1 MTDRREEI
9 GMRLEAVRAEIA
21 TSARAAGR
29 QPEEIT
35 LVVVTKTFPACD
47 VEHLAALGVL
57 DAGENREQEGS
68 TKASEVLAPINWH
81 FIGQLQRK
89 KVKSVLEWA
98 SVIHSVDR
106 LDLAEEVV
114 KRAVAREQVLRV
126 LVQVSLD
133 GAQGRAGARRSELLE
148 IASLLATSPMV
159 DLAGLMAVA
168 PLDENPR
175 TAFQHLQEIRADFI
189 REFPEALWC
198 SAGMSGDFAA
208 AIELGATHVRV
219 GSSILGSRPTFG

>member
-1 MTDRREEI
+1 MTGRREEI
-9 GMRLEAVRAEIA
+9 GMRLEALRAEIA

-35 LVVVTKTFPACD
+35 LVVVTKTFPASD

-57 DAGENREQEGS
+57 DVGENREQEGS

-106 LDLAEEVV
+106 LELAEEIV
-114 KRAVAREQVLRV
+114 KRAVGREQVLRV

-133 GAQGRAGARRSELLE
+133 GAQGRAGARPSELSE

-168 PLDENPR
+168 PLDEDPR
-175 TAFQHLQEIRADFI
+175 TAFQHLQEIRAVFI

-208 AIELGATHVRV
+208 AIEFGATHVRV

>member
-1 MTDRREEI
+1 MTGRREEI
-9 GMRLEAVRAEIA
+9 GMRLDAVRAEIA
-21 TSARAAGR
+21 TSARVAGR

-35 LVVVTKTFPACD
+35 LVVVTKTFPASD

-57 DAGENREQEGS
+57 DVGENREQEGS
-68 TKASEVLAPINWH
+68 TKASEVLAPISWH

-106 LDLAEEVV
+106 LELAEEIV
-114 KRAVAREQVLRV
+114 KRAVGREQVLRV

-133 GAQGRAGARRSELLE
+133 GAQGRAGARRSELSE
-148 IASLLATSPMV
+148 IASLLSTSPMV

-168 PLDENPR
+168 PLDEDPR
-175 TAFQHLQEIRADFI
+175 IAFQNLQAIRADFI
-189 REFPEALWC
+189 LEFPEALWC

-208 AIELGATHVRV
+208 AIEFGATHVRV

>member
-1 MTDRREEI
+1 MTGRREEI
-9 GMRLEAVRAEIA
+9 GMHLDAVRAEIA

-35 LVVVTKTFPACD
+35 LVVVTKTFPASD

-133 GAQGRAGARRSELLE
+133 GAQGRAGARRSELSE
-148 IASLLATSPMV
+148 IASLLSTSPMV

-168 PLDENPR
+168 PLDEDPR
-175 TAFQHLQEIRADFI
+175 AAFQNLQAIRADFI

-208 AIELGATHVRV
+208 AIEFGATHVRV

>member
-1 MTDRREEI
+1 MTGRREEI
-9 GMRLEAVRAEIA
+9 GMHLDAVRAEIA

-35 LVVVTKTFPACD
+35 LVVVTKTFPASD

-57 DAGENREQEGS
+57 DVGENREQEGS
-68 TKASEVLAPINWH
+68 TKASEVLAPISWH

-106 LDLAEEVV
+106 LELAEEIV
-114 KRAVAREQVLRV
+114 KRAVGREQVLRV

-133 GAQGRAGARRSELLE
+133 GAQGRAGARRSELSE
-148 IASLLATSPMV
+148 IASLLSTSPMV

-168 PLDENPR
+168 PLDGDPR
-175 TAFQHLQEIRADFI
+175 AAFQNLQAIRADFI

-208 AIELGATHVRV
+208 AIEFGATHVRV

>member
-1 MTDRREEI
+1 MSGRRDEI
-9 GMRLEAVRAEIA
+9 RMRLDAVRAEIA

-35 LVVVTKTFPACD
+35 LVVVTKNFPTSD

-68 TKASEVLAPINWH
+68 AKASEVLAPMNWH

-106 LDLAEEVV
+106 LELAEEIV
-114 KRAVAREQVLRV
+114 KRVVGREQVLRV

-133 GAQGRAGARRSELLE
+133 GAQGRAGARRSELSE

-168 PLDENPR
+168 PLGEDPR
-175 TAFQHLQEIRADFI
+175 AAFQNLQAIRADFI
-189 REFPEALWC
+189 REFPGALWC
-198 SAGMSGDFAA
+198 SAGMSGDLAA
-208 AIELGATHVRV
+208 AIEFGATHVRV

>member
-1 MTDRREEI
+1 MSGRRDEI
-9 GMRLEAVRAEIA
+9 RMRLDAVRAEIA

-29 QPEEIT
+29 QSEEIT
-35 LVVVTKTFPACD
+35 LVVVTKNFPTSD

-68 TKASEVLAPINWH
+68 AKASEVLAPINWH

-106 LDLAEEVV
+106 LELAEEIV
-114 KRAVAREQVLRV
+114 KRVVGREQVLRV

-133 GAQGRAGARRSELLE
+133 GAQGRAGARRSELSE

-168 PLDENPR
+168 PLGEDPR
-175 TAFQHLQEIRADFI
+175 AAFQNLQAIRADFI
-189 REFPEALWC
+189 REFPGALWC
-198 SAGMSGDFAA
+198 SAGMSGDLAA
-208 AIELGATHVRV
+208 AIEFGATHVRV

>member
-1 MTDRREEI
+1 MTGRREEL

-35 LVVVTKTFPACD
+35 LVVVTKTFPASD

-106 LDLAEEVV
+106 LELAEEIV
-114 KRAVAREQVLRV
+114 KRAVGREHVLRV

-133 GAQGRAGARRSELLE
+133 GAQGRAGARSSELSE

-168 PLDENPR
+168 PVDEDPR
-175 TAFQHLQEIRADFI
+175 TAFQHLQEIRAVFI

-198 SAGMSGDFAA
+198 SAGMSGDFAT
-208 AIELGATHVRV
+208 AIEFGATHVRV
-219 GSSILGSRPTFG
+219 GSSILGSRPTFR

>member
-1 MTDRREEI
+1 M
-9 GMRLEAVRAEIA
+9 
-21 TSARAAGR
+21 
-29 QPEEIT
+29 
-35 LVVVTKTFPACD
+35 
-47 VEHLAALGVL
+47 
-57 DAGENREQEGS
+57 
-68 TKASEVLAPINWH
+68 
-81 FIGQLQRK
+81 
-89 KVKSVLEWA
+89 
-98 SVIHSVDR
+98 IHSVDR

>member
-1 MTDRREEI
+1 MSGRRDEI
-9 GMRLEAVRAEIA
+9 RMRLDAVRAEIA

-29 QPEEIT
+29 QSEEIT
-35 LVVVTKTFPACD
+35 LVVVTKNFPTSD

-68 TKASEVLAPINWH
+68 AKASEVLAPMNWH

-106 LDLAEEVV
+106 LELAEEIV
-114 KRAVAREQVLRV
+114 KRVVGREQVLRV

-133 GAQGRAGARRSELLE
+133 GAQGRAGARRSELSE

-168 PLDENPR
+168 PLGEDPR
-175 TAFQHLQEIRADFI
+175 AAFQNLQAIRANFI
-189 REFPEALWC
+189 REFPGALWC
-198 SAGMSGDFAA
+198 SAGMSGDLAA
-208 AIELGATHVRV
+208 AIEFGATHVRV